1 MTLITERVE
10 VIIGLDV
17 GATKIAAGLVDRNG
31 RVRMRQT
38 APTNAWRDG
47 QAVLDDALA
56 IACALQRA
64 ASDEGWRVAGVGVS
78 ICELVDPQGNVT
90 SGYSVRWQGLAVQ
103 KEFGQIVRPAV
114 VEADVRAHALAEA
127 TFGAGQGLD
136 SFVFVSIGS
145 GISSCLVQNGRPFTG
160 AHGNALVLSTMP
172 LTVFDEHE
180 RKIEFSLEPFASGV
194 GLTERYRR
202 YNADVTRVEQIVADA
217 EQGSAIAATI
227 LRSGGEAL
235 GSALAWLVNVLD
247 PAALI
252 VGGGLGLADGLY
264 WQSAIATVRSHIFAD
279 ESRATPIL
287 KAACGADAGVI
298 GAAVRVLQSAEELS

>member
-1 MTLITERVE
+1 MTLSTERGE
-10 VIIGLDV
+10 FAIGLDV
-17 GATKIAAGLVDRNG
+17 GGTKIAAGLVDRSG
-31 RVRMRQT
+31 RVRVRRT
-38 APTNAWRDG
+38 APTNAGRSG
-47 QAVLDDALA
+47 QTVLDDALA
-56 IACALQRA
+56 LVRVLQNVA
-64 ASDEGWRVAGVGVS
+64 HDEGWRVAGVGVS
-78 ICELVDPQGNVT
+78 ICELVDLQGNVT
-90 SGYSVRWQGLAVQ
+90 SGYTVRWQGLPVQ
-103 KEFGQIVRPAV
+103 EAFSQVISPAV

-127 TFGAGQGLD
+127 TFGAGSGLE

-145 GISSCLVQNGRPFTG
+145 GISSCLVLHGRPFAG

-180 RKIEFSLEPFASGV
+180 RKIEFALEAFASGV

-202 YNADVTRVEQIVADA
+202 HNGDVTRVEQIVADA
-217 EQGSAIAATI
+217 EQGSETAATI

-264 WQSAIATVRSHIFAD
+264 WQSAISAIRSHIFAD
-279 ESRATPIL
+279 ESRAVPIL

-298 GAAVRVLQSAEELS
+298 GAAVRVFQEAKEL